1 MTRIST
7 SSNILVQ
14 LYTTV
19 FFVSHFCVN
28 GFSPSL
34 ENRFRERQQQLYN
47 IYDDWR
53 SDAVVDTMYLD
64 EENIEQ
70 CLEEF
75 IDSDYGQQM
84 FGCHER
90 PASIGVTGSLSFVE
104 MCGPEVTL
112 SLSGKFWHRR
122 ETVLGRAAMW
132 LNARIPEITD
142 VMVADPEELNDFE
155 DELDEFGEVLF
166 QKDKRSP
173 DYNGDREAMEY
184 QGRDPDM
191 RGPFPQSAT
200 GFGNSMINPI

>member
-75 IDSDYGQQM
+75 IDSGGIRTAADGGSVNNTYNTLKLINDTMNQ
-84 FGCHER
+84 
-90 PASIGVTGSLSFVE
+90 GV
-104 MCGPEVTL
+104 
-112 SLSGKFWHRR
+112 
-122 ETVLGRAAMW
+122 
-132 LNARIPEITD
+132 
-142 VMVADPEELNDFE
+142 
-155 DELDEFGEVLF
+155 
-166 QKDKRSP
+166 
-173 DYNGDREAMEY
+173 
-184 QGRDPDM
+184 
-191 RGPFPQSAT
+191 
-200 GFGNSMINPI
+200 